1 MRFVGDQ
8 GEKVLKGLA
17 IRSALGLRSTWIFG
31 LEPHY
36 DSSGYISEIHA
47 TGRGW
52 GHGVGLCQTGTVE
65 LSRQGWSFEKILK
78 HYYTGITLTRRW

>member
-17 IRSALGLRSTWIFG
+17 IRSALGLKSTWIFG

-36 DSSGYISEIHA
+36 DRSGYISEIHA

-78 HYYTGITLTRRW
+78 HYYTGITLARRW